1 LVARHHGA
9 LDVSTAVA
17 ILRDR
22 KGPGDADRALGHRG
36 TINPMI
42 ATHSVVADVTSGV
55 IWVSRGP
62 HQLGAF
68 DAYTIAAFGEP
79 VAAAIPD
86 DPALADGTYA
96 RLVEARERLAHAETE
111 ADLRAVLALTPGDP
125 SVLLRLAVSLEGLG
139 REAEALAVYRAA
151 RAAEPAFRE
160 ERDAADAAIARLEQ
174 APNPR

>member
-1 LVARHHGA
+1 MHMARCVSGWTTISVTMRPRVAW
-9 LDVSTAVA
+9 
-17 ILRDR
+17 
-22 KGPGDADRALGHRG
+22 PGIG
-36 TINPMI
+36 TGRQREPQ
-42 ATHSVVADVTSGV
+42 SR
-55 IWVSRGP
+55 RGP